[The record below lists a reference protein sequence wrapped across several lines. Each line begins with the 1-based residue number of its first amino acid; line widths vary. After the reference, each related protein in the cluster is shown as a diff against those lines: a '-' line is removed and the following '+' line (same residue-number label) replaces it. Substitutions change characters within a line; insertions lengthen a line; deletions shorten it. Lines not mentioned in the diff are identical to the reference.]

1 MLCKISDLIVEIP
14 EAGGMSSRCQEYLID
29 GRGKADIVI
38 REENYNLDKWEGAS
52 IESAIYLE
60 SGFQFY
66 HELLHFDGMMLHASA
81 VALDGKAY
89 LFSGPCGVGKSTHTD
104 LWQAIFGQPAKVFN
118 DDKPA
123 LRRLDGRWFA
133 YGTPWCGKNGININM
148 KTPLAGICFLRQSDK
163 NEIRRLSAAEAMPK
177 VIAQT
182 TSRLRDITQM
192 EKMLQ
197 NVEKLISEIPIYE
210 LCNKPE
216 PEAAWLSFHTM
227 RRGAEEIGL

>member
-14 EAGGMSSRCQEYLID
+14 EAGGVSSRCRAYHTDVQS
-29 GRGKADIVI
+29 KADIVI
-38 REENYNLDKWEGAS
+38 REENYNLDKWAGAS
-52 IESAIYLE
+52 VESAVYLE

-66 HELLHFDGMMLHASA
+66 HELLHFDGLMLHASA

-89 LFSGPCGVGKSTHTD
+89 LFSGPCGVGKSTHTE
-104 LWQAIFGQPAKVFN
+104 LWQSTLGANVKIFN

-148 KTPLAGICFLRQSDK
+148 KTPLAGICFLKQSNK
-163 NEIRRLSAAEAMPK
+163 NEIRRLNAKEAILK
-177 VIAQT
+177 IISQT

-197 NVEKLISEIPIYE
+197 NAEKLVSEIPIYE
-210 LCNKPE
+210 FCNKPE
-216 PEAAWLSFHTM
+216 PESVHMSYNTM
-227 RRGAEEIGL
+227 RQGAEEMGL

>member
-1 MLCKISDLIVEIP
+1 MLCKIADLFVEIP
-14 EAGGMSSRCQEYLID
+14 DAGGLSPRCQEYLID
-29 GRGKADIVI
+29 EQEKTDIVL
-38 REENYNLDKWEGAS
+38 REEKFRLERWKGLSAET
-52 IESAIYLE
+52 AIYME

-66 HELLHFDGMMLHASA
+66 RELLHFDGMMLHASA

-89 LFSGPCGVGKSTHTD
+89 LFSGPCGVGKSTHTE
-104 LWQAIFGQPAKVFN
+104 LWRSTFGQAVKVFN

-148 KTPLAGICFLRQSDK
+148 KTPLAGICFLKQSDK
-163 NEIRRLSAAEAMPK
+163 NEIRRLSALEAMPK

-182 TSRLRDITQM
+182 TSHLRDITKM
-192 EKMLQ
+192 DKMLQ

-216 PEAAWLSFHTM
+216 PEAAQLSFNTM
-227 RRGAEEIGL
+227 RQGAEEIGL